1 MGKLYYW
8 FSSILCRA
16 DVTPQRFLDELYLR
30 LEACKCLHGAAKHME
45 LSKIYHRFIGL
56 KLGEQSE
63 TNNSI
68 LHLLSANWDA
78 TSDTF
83 TLAVPGIRP
92 LCEE

>member
-1 MGKLYYW
+1 MGKLYSW
-8 FSSILCRA
+8 VSSILCRA

-30 LEACKCLHGAAKHME
+30 LEACKCAWRGEAYGTLE
-45 LSKIYHRFIGL
+45 DLSL